1 MLEFFRNN
9 PLKKIFRPFAKRED
23 LYRIMV
29 EKKFDRTIYT
39 PQIKRGD
46 SRFNRWERITK
57 IYGKYYI
64 MEMESESTLTLQEC
78 KNHIDEY
85 REQREKEM
93 RLNSVTV
100 EYIPVDTQTS

>member
-1 MLEFFRNN
+1 MLEMFTKNPFR
-9 PLKKIFRPFAKRED
+9 KIFRPFAKRED

-46 SRFNRWERITK
+46 SRFNQLESIVK

-64 MEMESESTLTLQEC
+64 LELNEPSGLSEEEC
-78 KNHIDEY
+78 RDHIKEY
-85 REQREKEM
+85 VVQRNLE
-93 RLNSVTV
+93 RNLNKIEVH
-100 EYIPVDTQTS
+100 YIPVEV